1 MTVEPLPAQAPE
13 WRPEDLLLR
22 RDEIEAQ
29 LDPSL
34 YTTLRRMATSGDYRL
49 VVSLGGGALPGLA
62 GNAALMHIVEE
73 LELRPHVEEVWG
85 TSAGA
90 VVGGGWAT
98 GASALDILHIVQ
110 SLDRPGAVDIDWWR
124 ILAGGLLRWCGA
136 KMPDALLRGEPFH
149 RAIAAGLQKKTF
161 EECLTPF
168 RCIAC
173 TDGAPMQRH
182 VFRSG
187 PLLAAISASMS
198 LPGVL
203 LARQA
208 DGTSQRGFYD
218 GGLVEKT
225 PLRSPIAD
233 HLRSGDKRRLLLL
246 GTHFNSEA
254 AQVEAARGFIARFMA
269 TIQAMESLVWS
280 YQHAEAAKRQDVTLL
295 LLDPHI
301 HDANSFDFSLT
312 ERDYLEARE
321 YFKDRLQNARLALS
335 LALP

>member
-1 MTVEPLPAQAPE
+1 
-13 WRPEDLLLR
+13 
-22 RDEIEAQ
+22 
-29 LDPSL
+29 
-34 YTTLRRMATSGDYRL
+34 
-49 VVSLGGGALPGLA
+49 
-62 GNAALMHIVEE
+62 
-73 LELRPHVEEVWG
+73 
-85 TSAGA
+85 
-90 VVGGGWAT
+90 
-98 GASALDILHIVQ
+98 
-110 SLDRPGAVDIDWWR
+110 
-124 ILAGGLLRWCGA
+124 
-136 KMPDALLRGEPFH
+136 
-149 RAIAAGLQKKTF
+149 
-161 EECLTPF
+161 
-168 RCIAC
+168 
-173 TDGAPMQRH
+173 